1 MEIYVK
7 MPDGEII
14 TYDLLPSDTIEGIHK
29 DIQDTERIPIG
40 QQHLFFSERPL
51 SSNYPLSFYNIKDKS
66 TLVLR
71 LRTDQ
76 SMRIFIQT
84 NSRKVFDLSVDPN
97 DTVEQVKT

>member
-14 TYDLLPSDTIEGIHK
+14 TYDLLPSDTIEGIQQ

-51 SSNYPLSFYNIKDKS
+51 SSKHPLSFYNIKDKS

-71 LRTDQ
+71 LKTD

-84 NSRKVFDLSVDPN
+84 SSRKVFDLSVDLN
-97 DTVEQVKT
+97 DTVE

>member
-14 TYDLLPSDTIEGIHK
+14 TYDLLPSDTIEGIQQ

-51 SSNYPLSFYNIKDKS
+51 STKHPLSFYNIKDKS

-71 LRTDQ
+71 LKTD

-84 NSRKVFDLSVDPN
+84 SSRKVFDLSVDPS
-97 DTVEQVKT
+97 DTVE